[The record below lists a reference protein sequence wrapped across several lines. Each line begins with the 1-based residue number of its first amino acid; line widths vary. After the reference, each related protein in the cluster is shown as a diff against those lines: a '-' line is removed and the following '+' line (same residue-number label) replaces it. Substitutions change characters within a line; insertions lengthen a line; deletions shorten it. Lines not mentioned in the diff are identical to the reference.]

1 MSWNRGPKAFTAGA
15 GGVASWRLVILS
27 SGKLIHNTES
37 ATDDTIG
44 VTLSGA
50 TENQSVSVALL
61 NSGGTLEMTAAG
73 VINAGAKVF
82 AAPDGKVQALPAT
95 AGTYRLIGMAM
106 QAATAE
112 NAVIEVMPLN
122 GYGTETV

>member
-1 MSWNRGPKAFTAGA
+1 MSWNKGPKAFTAGA
-15 GGVASWRLVILS
+15 GGVASWRLVKLS
-27 SGKLIHNTES
+27 SGRAVYNTAS

-44 VTLSGA
+44 VTLAGA
-50 TENQSVSVALL
+50 LEDQSVSVALI

-73 VINAGAKVF
+73 VINAGSKVF
-82 AAPDGKVQALPAT
+82 AAPDGKVQALPAA
-95 AGTYRLIGMAM
+95 AGTYRLIGIAM

-122 GYGTETV
+122 GYGTVTV